1 MRLREWLPITAWAG
15 GYRRRWLRD
24 DFVAALTVIGLLVP
38 ESMAYAQIAGV
49 PPQAG
54 LYATLA
60 GLVIYA
66 LFGTSRQIICSPT
79 STAAIM
85 AAAVVAAHGASSPA
99 HAAALVAMV
108 AVLTGLFSLA
118 AGVARLGF
126 ISAFLARPV
135 VIGYL
140 IGLAL
145 TIIVRQVPKLLGLH
159 LSTSGNFFRLL
170 WMELTNLSHAS
181 LATVVLSAAAL
192 LLLFV
197 ARRWLPRAP
206 AALTVLVLGVVVAAV
221 FHLGSHG
228 VALVGSIPSGFPAP
242 HLPNVRAS
250 EVLGL
255 LPSAAGIAIVVY
267 AEALSG
273 GRTFAIRHGYEIDAD
288 QELIALGLANI
299 GSGALGGIVVSGGLS
314 GSALND
320 TSGAKSQLTSLIGA
334 AVMVLTVLFVTRVL
348 HDLPEAILGA
358 VVVRA
363 VWGLIEVKTLR
374 RFAGIRAVDV
384 VPALAALVGVLALG
398 VLPGLG
404 IAVGLS
410 LAILIYRASRPRA
423 AVLGR
428 VPGEQTYADIAR
440 NPEYETF
447 PGLLIF
453 RLDGQLFFANA
464 GLAVDRLNELL
475 NVTRPAPRVVI
486 WNLEM
491 TIDLD
496 VTAAETLLRLA
507 QNLRDDGRDIVFAR
521 VRDPVRD
528 VFQRCGLLDLLG
540 EDHLYFTVDDAV
552 QDCLHSRHAVIAGLE
567 GQLAETA
574 AACRLARS
582 MVKGKA
588 SPSDAQQQMADIEQ
602 RGDRLRAELIGRL
615 EGVLVAPIDREDLF
629 RLSRSIDDVLDN
641 LRDFVRE
648 WGLFAIED
656 ARGFAGLLGAA
667 ADAIDDLQRAV
678 QTMAGDPRE
687 MTESALRSKKAANEI
702 RRLYDARAG
711 AALPRGVDRGGPQ
724 VPRTA
729 AAARRR
735 RPAAQRGRRRPVGR
749 RDQALGVRNRY
760 DSGPAG
766 HSFGLAVFERSFG
779 RRRPPRPTMEAI
791 T

>member
-1 MRLREWLPITAWAG
+1 MARSASRTVSEPGWPTRVTQRARLHRWLPITAWVG

-24 DFVAALTVIGLLVP
+24 DTVAALTVIGLLVP
-38 ESMAYAQIAGV
+38 ESMAYAQIAGA

-66 LFGTSRQIICSPT
+66 LFGTSRQIVCSPT

-99 HAAALVAMV
+99 QAAVLVAMV
-108 AVLTGLFSLA
+108 AVLAGLFSLA

-135 VIGYL
+135 VTGYV

-145 TIIVRQVPKLLGLH
+145 TIIVRQVPKLLGMRLA
-159 LSTSGNFFRLL
+159 TSGNFFRLL
-170 WMELTNLSHAS
+170 WTELINLGHSS
-181 LATVVLSAAAL
+181 LATAVVSAVAL
-192 LLLFV
+192 ILLFV
-197 ARRWLPRAP
+197 VRRWLPRAP
-206 AALTVLVLGVVVAAV
+206 GALTVLVLGIVVAAA

-228 VALVGSIPSGFPAP
+228 VALVGSIPSGLPVP
-242 HLPNVRAS
+242 HLPNVRVS
-250 EVLGL
+250 DLPGL

-273 GRTFAIRHGYEIDAD
+273 GRTFAVRHSYEIDAN

-334 AVMVLTVLFVTRVL
+334 AVMLVTVLFVTRIL

-358 VVVRA
+358 VVVCA
-363 VWGLIEVKTLR
+363 VWGLIEVRALQ
-374 RFAGIRAVDV
+374 RFTSIRAVDV
-384 VPALAALVGVLALG
+384 IPALGALGGVLALG

-404 IAVGLS
+404 VAVGLS
-410 LAILIYRASRPRA
+410 VAVLMYRSSRPHG

-428 VPGEQTYADIAR
+428 VPGELTYADIAR
-440 NPEYETF
+440 HPENETF

-475 NVTRPAPRVVI
+475 NATHPTPRVVI

-496 VTAAETLLRLA
+496 VTGADALLRLA
-507 QNLRDDGRDIVFAR
+507 QNLRDSGRDIVFAR

-528 VFQRCGLLDLLG
+528 VFRRCGLLDLIG
-540 EDHLYFTVDDAV
+540 EDHLYYTVDGAV
-552 QDCLHSRHAVIAGLE
+552 EDCLRSRLAVIAALE
-567 GQLAETA
+567 GQLAETV
-574 AACRLARS
+574 AACGLVCS
-582 MVKGKA
+582 MAEGKV
-588 SPSDAQQQMADIEQ
+588 SPGEAHEQMGEIEH
-602 RGDRLRAELIGRL
+602 RGDKLRAELVNRL
-615 EGVLVAPIDREDLF
+615 AGVLVAPIDREDLF

-648 WGLFAIED
+648 WNLYGITGAD
-656 ARGFAGLLGAA
+656 AFLGLLGATA
-667 ADAIDDLQRAV
+667 AAIGDLHSAV
-678 QTMAGDPRE
+678 QTMTRDPRE
-687 MTESALRSKKAANEI
+687 TSRSALLAKKAANKI
-702 RRLYDARAG
+702 RRLYDVELGR
-711 AALPRGVDRGGPQ
+711 LFRGE
-724 VPRTA
+724 
-729 AAARRR
+729 
-735 RPAAQRGRRRPVGR
+735 
-749 RDQALGVRNRY
+749 
-760 DSGPAG
+760 
-766 HSFGLAVFERSFG
+766 F
-779 RRRPPRPTMEAI
+779 TMEVLKSRELLRRLDVVGLRVNEASDVLSDAAI
-791 T
+791 KRAA